1 MDMQFKAFKLAPLLA
16 MLLLAVLM
24 LWAPHVDAGDVRV
37 FWEDFSGGSLNIDEW
52 RYQGSVEVGGG
63 ILNLTNGRL
72 HSRRYFGY
80 GTLELRMRVTDT
92 GRDVLIRLQS
102 WLSDDGSDSI
112 GLILASETG
121 GNKYKARTESGGSW
135 QERWLDYVADTD
147 WHVYKIVWEPDRVLF
162 YVDGE
167 LKGELTL
174 TEHVNKRLSRINL
187 RSDLEGG
194 QLIQVDWIRYVED
207 YEYSR
212 GHPSLIKARASTNDP
227 WIHRFL
233 KLSWFEENHTLQLK
247 PDGGD
252 FTADFDIYI
261 PRAYRNYICEVY
273 DDGVKLTNIAFK
285 RAERTLRFSTTIT
298 GADPDLIE
306 VRLVDPEPW
315 MVQLYYSLLP
325 LGIDIGVLLKWY
337 DRLKKKHPALPWL
350 LFAIFILLIIFAGWA
365 LYKLLSGV
373 RI

>member
-1 MDMQFKAFKLAPLLA
+1 MQFKAFKLAPLLA
-16 MLLLAVLM
+16 VLLLAVFLS
-24 LWAPHVDAGDVRV
+24 LRFPWARASDVRV
-37 FWEDFSGGSLNIDEW
+37 FWEDFSGSSLNLDEW
-52 RYQGSVEVGGG
+52 RYRGTVSVGDG
-63 ILNLTNGRL
+63 ILNLTNGRIWS
-72 HSRRYFGY
+72 HRYFRY
-80 GTLELRMRVTDT
+80 GVLEVRMRITDT
-92 GRDVLIRLQS
+92 TRNVIIKLQS
-102 WLSDDGSDSI
+102 WIHDEWYDH
-112 GLILASETG
+112 ILMEVRGDNQLKS
-121 GNKYKARTESGGSW
+121 RTESDGDW
-135 QERWLDYVADTD
+135 DERYLSYTPDTD
-147 WHVYKIVWEPDRVLF
+147 WHVYRIVWEPDRVLF

-167 LKGELTL
+167 LISGLTL
-174 TEHVNKRLSRINL
+174 TKNINYKLSRINL
-187 RSDLEGG
+187 CSDLDGG
-194 QLIQVDWIRYVED
+194 QLIQVDWIRYEED

-227 WIHRFL
+227 WIHKFF

-273 DDGVKLTNIAFK
+273 DDGVKLTNIAFI
-285 RAERTLRFSTTIT
+285 RAERRLRFSTTVT

-315 MVQLYYSLLP
+315 MVQLYYTLLP
-325 LGIDIGVLLKWY
+325 LGIDIGVLLRWY

-350 LFAIFILLIIFAGWA
+350 LLIIFIVLVIFVGFLAYR
-365 LYKLLSGV
+365 LFTGV